1 MDRKIILASHGRFA
15 SGILSS
21 LELICGKQQNIVALD
36 CYLEEN
42 FDLSKEINDLMMKT
56 EEKEVIVIT
65 DIFGGSVNNEFLR
78 YIEQSNFY
86 LISGLNLSFLI
97 ELMTQMGSSEE
108 TVAII
113 KQSLKD
119 SIRSIQFCNE
129 SVRRNII
136 EEDF

>member
-1 MDRKIILASHGRFA
+1 
-15 SGILSS
+15 
-21 LELICGKQQNIVALD
+21 
-36 CYLEEN
+36 
-42 FDLSKEINDLMMKT
+42 INDLMMKT

-97 ELMTQMGSSEE
+97 ELITQMGSSEE